1 MLHITT
7 MNNEETRYLSE
18 VRTLWQTVGPLMRRK
33 SAFVGGMQWKTVGG
47 REYLYRYQPD
57 PVTRKK
63 RSTSIGPRSPE
74 TEAAHAEFLASREQ
88 VRAELAEVMP
98 MLDTFA
104 RMGKALR
111 LNRLPEPVADILE
124 ALQEDGLL
132 ELAPLAGEYAIR
144 AFEVHYRQ
152 SYGFELP
159 VDRPREIQFMVP
171 DEMDLVRALTRAFLR
186 VDPEYRMD
194 DYSVLRGIEGPTIRL
209 TLQSELVEKAE
220 NVLPEDHFDLFL
232 SMLEL
237 EPTVEVAVSKSGRP
251 VQVAAVDPALWGA
264 MFAMDDGDEVLA
276 RAIAGRN
283 AEFEEASGGLLGD
296 MIGLLAEAPRDRGPR
311 I

>member
-1 MLHITT
+1 MLDITP
-7 MNNEETRYLSE
+7 MNSDETRYLSE
-18 VRTLWQTVGPLMRRK
+18 VRTLWQTVSPLLRRK
-33 SAFVGGMQWKTVGG
+33 AALVGGMQWKTVGG
-47 REYLYRYQPD
+47 KEYLYRYQPD

-63 RSTSIGPRSPE
+63 RSASIGPRSPE
-74 TEAAHAEFLASREQ
+74 TEAAYAEFLASREQ
-88 VRAELAEVMP
+88 VRAELAEVTP
-98 MLDTFA
+98 RLDTFA

-152 SYGFELP
+152 SYDFALP
-159 VDRPREIQFMVP
+159 VDWPREIQFMVP

-186 VDPEYRMD
+186 VDPDYRMD
-194 DYSVLRGIEGPTIRL
+194 DDSVLRGLKGPAIRL
-209 TLQSELVEKAE
+209 TPQFELVAMAG
-220 NVLPEDHFDLFL
+220 NMLPGDHFDLFL
-232 SMLEL
+232 SILEL
-237 EPTVEVAVSKSGRP
+237 EPIVEVAVSRSGRL

-264 MFAMDDGDEVLA
+264 MFAMDDGDELLA
-276 RAIAGRN
+276 SAIAGRN
-283 AEFEEASGGLLGD
+283 AEIEETSGGLPRE
-296 MIGLLAEAPRDRGPR
+296 MIGLLADAPRDRGQR

>member
-1 MLHITT
+1 MIDITP
-7 MNNEETRYLSE
+7 MNTEETRYVSE
-18 VRTLWQTVGPLMRRK
+18 VRALWQTVGPLMRRR
-33 SAFVGGMQWKTVGG
+33 AALVGGMQWKTVGG

-57 PVTRKK
+57 PVSRKK

-74 TEAAHAEFLASREQ
+74 TQAAHAEFLACREQ
-88 VRAELAEVMP
+88 VRAELAEVIP
-98 MLDTFA
+98 KLDTFA

-152 SYGFELP
+152 SYDFTLP
-159 VDRPREIQFMVP
+159 VDWPREIQFMVP
-171 DEMDLVRALTRAFLR
+171 DELDLVRAMTRAFLR
-186 VDPEYRMD
+186 VDPEYRMED
-194 DYSVLRGIEGPTIRL
+194 GSILRGIDGPTIRL
-209 TLQSELVEKAE
+209 TPQSELVLMAG
-220 NVLPEDHFDLFL
+220 NMLPGEHFDLFL

-264 MFAMDDGDEVLA
+264 MFAMDDGDEALA
-276 RAIAGRN
+276 YAIAGRN
-283 AEFEEASGGLLGD
+283 AEFEEASGGMLGE
-296 MIGLLAEAPRDRGPR
+296 MIGLLADAPRDRGPR